1 MNSRFLL
8 IPIFAIGVL
17 LVGQVPDSSGHGL
30 GSEAMPPIMIGDMEA
45 TLEVNSSTIYTD
57 VDGEEKGIRQIS
69 INFFESFTN
78 IDSNEVNSIN
88 NVTFQVELIKGGT
101 VLINETFQRDDGILI
116 MNLTPSDN
124 KQVQVMERATVASF
138 LGLASEQ
145 YNFEGE
151 IFENGGLYEFKISIL
166 TINSY
171 DNVLSDPVDYELGIS
186 IEETTRY
193 EINDVNYGKQEL
205 GIVTFFDQIT
215 DFKYNNETK
224 EIKFS
229 FPFKWNQETIDQT
242 TVIHEEV
249 LVPKTFGDLLVSKYV
264 ATLNGIDLPE
274 SMINIDDF
282 AADDRLIH
290 IIVSQKELQEIFS
303 NNKFSDDL
311 VTIVLK
317 PESDLPLSG
326 VTENGQ
332 FKINLWWENEIK
344 SNSNIRLNYNILDT
358 FLKDR
363 PISVPYEL
371 KLFHNEKEIQNETG
385 ISTGSKM
392 QSNSFE
398 FFIPTNISGILVVKF
413 ENLDG
418 SKLANVEFPVIID
431 RKNPISTS
439 YQIPNWVKNNAGWW
453 ADGQIPDS
461 AFVQGIQ
468 FLIKEG
474 IIVIPPTEQEAS
486 SESTS
491 IPAWIKNN
499 AGWWADGQ
507 IPDSAFVQGIQFL
520 IKEGIIVIEQERL
533 ETESQ
538 VVESLDLT
546 ISSPP
551 KFEKYFGKYVD
562 VFGVPIYATSQVTDG
577 KVLHAANVLAQYL
590 DNDAD
595 GTPDNPLVV
604 EKLKETNSVIP
615 LFANEWEDETSK
627 IWDDF
632 SDDGYGSELNCWIAL
647 YADETNPRNQ
657 FDASLEEILHVITQC
672 GYGEAY
678 PEIFAEKE
686 GSALS
691 NAMTNAIESRHY
703 NPFVDERMPFED
715 QHTEYIYWALTSIL
729 GAQENRL
736 GEIGQEW
743 KLNTKE
749 KIMEGDPDIY
759 NLLTEPEYKFPTILP
774 DGNYQG

>member
-1 MNSRFLL
+1 
-8 IPIFAIGVL
+8 
-17 LVGQVPDSSGHGL
+17 
-30 GSEAMPPIMIGDMEA
+30 
-45 TLEVNSSTIYTD
+45 
-57 VDGEEKGIRQIS
+57 
-69 INFFESFTN
+69 
-78 IDSNEVNSIN
+78 
-88 NVTFQVELIKGGT
+88 
-101 VLINETFQRDDGILI
+101 

-124 KQVQVMERATVASF
+124 EQVQVMERETFASF
-138 LGLASEQ
+138 FGLASEQ

-151 IFENGGLYEFKISIL
+151 IFENGGLYEFEISVV
-166 TINSY
+166 TINDY
-171 DNVLSDPVDYELGIS
+171 DNVLTDPPYYELGIS

-193 EINDVNYGKQEL
+193 EINDVNFGKQEL

-215 DFKYNNETK
+215 NFEYDKETK
-224 EIKFS
+224 EISFS
-229 FPFKWNQETIDQT
+229 FPFQWNQETIDQT

-249 LVPKTFGDLLVSKYV
+249 LVPKTFGDLLVAKYV
-264 ATLNGIDLPE
+264 ATLNGLELPE

-282 AADDRLIH
+282 SSDDRIVH
-290 IIVSQKELQEIFS
+290 IVVSQKELQQIFS
-303 NNKFSDDL
+303 DNKFNNNL
-311 VTIVLK
+311 ITIAVK
-317 PESDLPLSG
+317 PENDLLLSG

-332 FKINLWWENEIK
+332 FKVNLWWTKELRSGEYTV
-344 SNSNIRLNYNILDT
+344 IRYDILDT

-371 KLFHNEKEIQNETG
+371 KIFHDGEKIFSKSNVSSDAK
-385 ISTGSKM
+385 STEGRP
-392 QSNSFE
+392 SNKNDFE
-398 FFIPTNISGILVVKF
+398 WNIPSDVSGIIIVKF
-413 ENLDG
+413 ENLDN
-418 SKLANVEFPVIID
+418 SKVANLEFPLIVD
-431 RKNPISTS
+431 RKDSVKQD
-439 YQIPNWVKNNAGWW
+439 YQIPEWVKNNAGWW

-474 IIVIPPTEQEAS
+474 VIDN
-486 SESTS
+486 TS
-491 IPAWIKNN
+491 KQRHLNQVQTRTGIPDWIKNN

-604 EKLKETNSVIP
+604 KKLKETNSVIP

-657 FDASLEEILHVITQC
+657 FDASLEEILHMITQC